1 LVGTR
6 SPYGIPRNAVD
17 PLLVPGGSS
26 AGSAVAVARGL
37 VDFALGTDTAGS
49 GRVPAAQNRIIGI
62 KPTRG
67 RLSTRGVVPAV
78 RSLDCVSVF
87 GQNVAIAT
95 LGYDVCA
102 GYDRLDGS
110 SRRPGRVPMVMP
122 RLVVGIPRTVDLA
135 TSLDAAAWDASVEHL
150 ATLEHVDVVRVDIDD
165 FVEAG
170 NMLYG
175 GPWVAERY
183 VAVGAF
189 LETEPLDANPT
200 VSGIIRG
207 ASKRTAIEA
216 YEAQYR
222 LDELRRAAD
231 DTWARVDVL
240 MVPTTPGVATLAEVE
255 ADPIGRNSDLGT
267 YTNWVNLLDQCAVA
281 VPGADRADGWPF
293 GVTFLGAA
301 WSDDTVIE
309 LAQRFST
316 DPPAA
321 DQHPYSSSGGI
332 DIVVVGAH
340 LHEQPLNWQLT
351 DHGGRLIRACR
362 TAPGY
367 QLYALGGGGIPKPA
381 LVRRNEPG
389 DGHGSSTIEVEVW
402 RLPAAEFGVFS
413 QYVPAPLGLGRVD
426 LDDGT
431 SPTGFIAEPAA
442 LDGATDIT
450 RHGGWR
456 SYLRDRS

>member
-1 LVGTR
+1 VERAFDAIANIDDPAIFISTTDRER
-6 SPYGIPRNAVD
+6 SLAAVD
-17 PLLVPGGSS
+17 PALPL
-26 AGSAVAVARGL
+26 AGVTFAAKNNIDVAGL
-37 VDFALGTDTAGS
+37 ATTAGCPS
-49 GRVPAAQNRIIGI
+49 YAYDPGESAIVVQRLTNAGATCIGA
-62 KPTRG
+62 TN
-67 RLSTRGVVPAV
+67 
-78 RSLDCVSVF
+78 LDQF
-87 GQNVAIAT
+87 AT
-95 LGYDVCA
+95 
-102 GYDRLDGS
+102 
-110 SRRPGRVPMVMP
+110 
-122 RLVVGIPRTVDLA
+122 
-135 TSLDAAAWDASVEHL
+135 
-150 ATLEHVDVVRVDIDD
+150 
-165 FVEAG
+165 
-170 NMLYG
+170 
-175 GPWVAERY
+175 
-183 VAVGAF
+183 VGAF

-207 ASKRTAIEA
+207 ASTRTAIEA

-255 ADPIGRNSDLGT
+255 ADPIGRNSELGT
-267 YTNWVNLLDQCAVA
+267 YTNWVNLLDRWAVA
-281 VPGADRADGWPF
+281 VPGADHTDGWPF

-332 DIVVVGAH
+332 DIVVVDAH